1 MFKPI
6 NLEYKDLNPYID
18 EEVINIQYNIYL
30 DNLKKLNNLVKNE
43 ENKENIIKNIDKYP
57 LLIRDDILYYVGS
70 VLNHE
75 LYFNSISNK
84 KNNELKGK
92 LKDEIIKEYGS
103 FNNFKEK
110 FIEAAS
116 YVVGSGYTFLV
127 SDYNGKLNIIN
138 TSNEENPYYYDLI
151 PIMTIDLWEHA
162 YFLKYRLNKKQY
174 IKDFFEIVDFDK
186 INETYEKKIK

>member
-110 FIEAAS
+110 FMEAAS

-186 INETYEKKIK
+186 INETYEKKVK

>member
-57 LLIRDDILYYVGS
+57 ILIRDDILYYVGS

-110 FIEAAS
+110 FMEAAS

-186 INETYEKKIK
+186 INETYEKKVK